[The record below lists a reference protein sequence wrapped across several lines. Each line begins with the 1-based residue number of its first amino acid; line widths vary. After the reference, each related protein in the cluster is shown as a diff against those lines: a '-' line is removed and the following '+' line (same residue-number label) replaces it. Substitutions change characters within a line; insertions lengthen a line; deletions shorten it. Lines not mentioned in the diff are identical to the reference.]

1 MTIDDAALGKAL
13 LERGLL
19 SREEY
24 EDAEHARAASGRSLA
39 EILVEKAY
47 LSAVQVRD
55 AVAAL
60 QKRIRYCPKCSA
72 PVYVTRLMPEGERC
86 PRCLGPVQWQEE
98 AVVSQIQDL
107 DRLVQLTRD
116 ELPPEV
122 LAARQDPARI
132 FGKYILVQELGK
144 GGAGV
149 VQKAWDTMAGEYV
162 ALKFIREQPHTTDSA
177 IAARRLRQ
185 EQIVDLL
192 QEARASLRLRHEH
205 IVAVR
210 DIGRLGQQYYI
221 AMEYVEGRTLAEHIR
236 AAQSRGLI
244 SPLYESPTVYLAI
257 LRDMAN
263 ALHYAHS
270 FPRPIVHCDFKP
282 GNILIDHHGKAYIM
296 DFGLARVLGS
306 QKGEGEEEK
315 IRGTPAYMAP
325 EQLSGKPEDVG
336 IWTDIY
342 ALGAVLYELVAG
354 QPVFTG
360 EPLEILLKAMRD
372 TPERPSDVMRR
383 AGERRHESTKIISKI
398 TKLEEI
404 CLRCLAKEPK
414 NRYPSARDVAA
425 ELQNVLA
432 AVEAGQDS
440 KVLPARV
447 LEAQER
453 AEIRRL
459 DEHIT
464 QLKLEEA
471 VEEAERL
478 GKKRDDVRM
487 KLRLA
492 DRQQQV
498 AFVEQ
503 MRARLV
509 QRINEKRPT
518 IPSLKF
524 PGGTLEGVE
533 LLKATPRK
541 IILMVGETS
550 RELAWSEIPPGQI
563 VNLAEFLGMRDAE
576 DRLALGILCHHSRL
590 VDSAVR
596 YLTSLDDT
604 PYKEVA
610 RRILESTA

>member
-1 MTIDDAALGKAL
+1 MTVDDASLGRLL

-24 EDAEHARAASGRSLA
+24 EDAERARQATGRPLS

-47 LSAVQVRD
+47 LSPVQVRD

-60 QKRIRYCPKCSA
+60 ERRVRY
-72 PVYVTRLMPEGERC
+72 C

-98 AVVSQIQDL
+98 GVVAQIQDL
-107 DRLVQLTRD
+107 DRIVQLTRD
-116 ELPPEV
+116 ELPPDV
-122 LAARQDPARI
+122 RAARQDPSRI
-132 FGKYILVQELGK
+132 FGKYILVRELGK

-162 ALKFIREQPHTTDSA
+162 ALKFIREQPYAADSGV
-177 IAARRLRQ
+177 AARRLRQ

-210 DIGRLGQQYYI
+210 DIGRLGTQYYI
-221 AMEYVEGRTLAEHIR
+221 AMEYVEGRTLADHIR
-236 AAQSRGLI
+236 SAQERGLI
-244 SPLYESPTVYLAI
+244 SPLYENPTVYLAI

-282 GNILIDHHGKAYIM
+282 GNVLIDGNGKAYIM

-306 QKGEGEEEK
+306 QREEGEEEK

-354 QPVFTG
+354 RPVFTG

-383 AGERRHESTKIISKI
+383 AGDRRHESTKILSKI

-425 ELQNVLA
+425 ELQNVLS
-432 AVEAGQDS
+432 AVEAGEDS
-440 KVLPARV
+440 KVLPARIR
-447 LEAQER
+447 EAQER

-464 QLKLEEA
+464 QLRLEEA

-478 GKKRDDVRM
+478 GRKRDDVRM

-518 IPSLKF
+518 VPSLKL
-524 PGGTLEGVE
+524 PGETLEGVE

-541 IILMVGETS
+541 VILMAGEAS
-550 RELAWSEIPPGQI
+550 REVAWSEIPPGQI
-563 VNLAEFLGMRDAE
+563 VHLAEFLGMRDPE

-596 YLTSLDDT
+596 YLTSLEDT
-604 PYKEVA
+604 PYREVA
-610 RRILESTA
+610 RRILESTV